1 LRGWAGQGKIKG
13 MRTWI
18 LHIDMDAFFASVEQ
32 MDNPELRGKPVA
44 VGGTSD
50 RSVVSAASY
59 EVRKYGVRSAMSVVK
74 ARKLCPEIIMVPGR
88 MKRYKEISHQA
99 MGVLREFSPTVE
111 QASVDEAYLDGT
123 GLERLFGP
131 IEDVGR
137 RIKARMREATGL
149 TCSVGAA
156 PVRFLAKIASDLDK
170 PDGMYIVRHEEVA
183 EFLQTLPVGRIP
195 GVGAKLL
202 DVLKR
207 LGVRV
212 CGDILLKPGEY
223 WEERLGKYGAALYD
237 RARGIDPTPVTPNE
251 AAKSCSAENTFRED
265 TTDRDL
271 LRKWLLAQAERVGE
285 DLRRHGYKGRTVTLK
300 VKYSDFSQITRS
312 RSLDGR
318 TDNTGVIYETACG
331 LLDQVRLH
339 RAVRLIGVGV
349 SNFEA
354 RVRQVNLFEEAPRQ
368 KEATSELDK
377 AVDEVRRKF
386 GGKAVTRM
394 ELLGF
399 KKKPTNSAD

>member
-1 LRGWAGQGKIKG
+1 MG

-207 LGVRV
+207 LGVRG

-331 LLDQVRLH
+331 LLEQVKLH
-339 RAVRLIGVGV
+339 RSVRLIGLGV

-354 RVRQVNLFEEAPRQ
+354 RARQVNLFEEAPAR

-386 GGKAVTRM
+386 GGKAVTRV

>member
-1 LRGWAGQGKIKG
+1 
-13 MRTWI
+13 
-18 LHIDMDAFFASVEQ
+18 MDAFFASVEQ

-331 LLDQVRLH
+331 LLEQVKLH
-339 RAVRLIGVGV
+339 RSVRLIGLGV

-354 RVRQVNLFEEAPRQ
+354 RARQVNLFEEAPAR

-386 GGKAVTRM
+386 GGKAVTRV

>member
-1 LRGWAGQGKIKG
+1 

-183 EFLQTLPVGRIP
+183 EFLQTLTVGRIP

-331 LLDQVRLH
+331 LLEQVKLH
-339 RAVRLIGVGV
+339 RSVRLIGLGV

-354 RVRQVNLFEEAPRQ
+354 RARQVNLFEEAPAH

-386 GGKAVTRM
+386 GGKAVTRV

-399 KKKPTNSAD
+399 KKRPTNSAD

>member
-1 LRGWAGQGKIKG
+1 
-13 MRTWI
+13 
-18 LHIDMDAFFASVEQ
+18 MDAFFASVEQ

-59 EVRKYGVRSAMSVVK
+59 EVRRYGVHSAMSVVK
-74 ARKLCPEIIMVPGR
+74 ARKLCPEIILVPGR
-88 MKRYKEISHQA
+88 MGRYKEVSHLVMDA
-99 MGVLREFSPTVE
+99 LREFSPTVE

-131 IEDVGR
+131 VDEIGR
-137 RIKARMREATGL
+137 RIKARVKEATGL

-156 PVRFLAKIASDLDK
+156 PVRFLAKIASDMDK
-170 PDGMYIVRHEEVA
+170 PDGMFIVRHEEVA
-183 EFLQTLPVGRIP
+183 EFLQTLPVGKIP

-202 DVLKR
+202 EVLKR
-207 LGVRV
+207 LGVRT

-237 RARGIDPTPVTPNE
+237 RARGIDPTPVTPCE

-265 TTDRDL
+265 TTDRAL
-271 LRKWLLAQAERVGE
+271 LRKWLLAQSERVGE

-300 VKYSDFSQITRS
+300 VKYADFSQITRS
-312 RSLDGR
+312 RSLEAR
-318 TDNTGVIYETACG
+318 TDNTAVIFETACG
-331 LLDQVRLH
+331 LLEQVKLP

-349 SNFEA
+349 SNFGA
-354 RVRQVNLFEEAPRQ
+354 RPRQVTLFEEAPRRQ
-368 KEATSELDK
+368 EATSELDK
-377 AVDEVRRKF
+377 AVDRVRRRF
-386 GGKAVTRM
+386 GGQAVTRV

>member
-1 LRGWAGQGKIKG
+1 MK
-13 MRTWI
+13 TWI

-74 ARKLCPEIIMVPGR
+74 ARKLCPEIILIPGR
-88 MKRYKEISHQA
+88 MKRYKEISRQVMA
-99 MGVLREFSPTVE
+99 VLAEFSPTVE
-111 QASVDEAYLDGT
+111 QASVDEAFLDGT

-131 IEDVGR
+131 IDQVGR
-137 RIKARMREATGL
+137 RIKARMKEATGL

-170 PDGMYIVRHEEVA
+170 PDGLSVIRHEDMH
-183 EFLQTLPVGRIP
+183 EFLYTLEVGKIP
-195 GVGAKLL
+195 GVGGKLMEIL
-202 DVLKR
+202 ARMGVRTCGDVLK
-207 LGVRV
+207 
-212 CGDILLKPGEY
+212 KPRAF
-223 WEERLGKYGAALYD
+223 WEERLGKYGGALFD
-237 RARGIDPTPVTPNE
+237 RASGIDPNGVVPSE
-251 AAKSCSAENTFRED
+251 AAKSCSAENTFQED
-265 TTDRDL
+265 TTDREL
-271 LRKWLLAQAERVGE
+271 LRQWLLAQAERVGE

-300 VKYSDFSQITRS
+300 VKFADFRQITRS
-312 RSLDGR
+312 RSLDAR
-318 TDNTGVIYETACG
+318 TDNTAIIYETARD
-331 LLDQVRLH
+331 LLKQVELK

-349 SNFEA
+349 SNFSA
-354 RVRQVNLFEEAPRQ
+354 RSRQVNLFEEAPAGL
-368 KEATSELDK
+368 EATSELDR
-377 AVDEVRRKF
+377 AVDAVRKKF

-399 KKKPTNSAD
+399 KKKPTNTAE

>member
-1 LRGWAGQGKIKG
+1 MG

-331 LLDQVRLH
+331 LLEQVKLH
-339 RAVRLIGVGV
+339 RSVRLIGLGV

-354 RVRQVNLFEEAPRQ
+354 RARQVNLFEEAPAR

-386 GGKAVTRM
+386 GGKAVTRV

>member
-1 LRGWAGQGKIKG
+1 MQA
-13 MRTWI
+13 WI

-32 MDNPELRGKPVA
+32 MDNPELRGLPVA

-74 ARKLCPEIIMVPGR
+74 ARKLCPEIVMVPGR
-88 MKRYKEISHQA
+88 MRRYKEVSVQA

-131 IEDVGR
+131 IDEIGR
-137 RIKARMREATGL
+137 RIKARMREVTGL

-156 PVRFLAKIASDLDK
+156 PVRFLAKIASDMDK
-170 PDGMYIVRHEEVA
+170 PDGMYIVRHDQVA
-183 EFLQTLPVGRIP
+183 DFLRTLPVGRIP

-202 DVLKR
+202 DALRR
-207 LGVRV
+207 LGVRT
-212 CGDILLKPGEY
+212 CGDVLARPREY

-251 AAKSCSAENTFRED
+251 AAKSCSAENTFSED
-265 TTDRDL
+265 TTDRVL
-271 LRKWLLAQAERVGE
+271 LRKWILAQSERVGE
-285 DLRRHGYKGRTVTLK
+285 DLRRHGYRGRTVTLK

-312 RSLDGR
+312 KSLDAR
-318 TDNTGVIYETACG
+318 TDNTGIIYETACG

-399 KKKPTNSAD
+399 RKKPTNSVD

>member
-1 LRGWAGQGKIKG
+1 MG

-331 LLDQVRLH
+331 LLEQVKLH
-339 RAVRLIGVGV
+339 RSVRLIGLGV

-354 RVRQVNLFEEAPRQ
+354 RARQVNLFEEAPAH

-386 GGKAVTRM
+386 GGKAVTRV

-399 KKKPTNSAD
+399 KKRPTNSAD

>member
-1 LRGWAGQGKIKG
+1 MQ
-13 MRTWI
+13 TWI
-18 LHIDMDAFFASVEQ
+18 LHIDMDAFYASVEQ

-74 ARKLCPEIIMVPGR
+74 ARKLCPEIILVPGR
-88 MKRYKEISHQA
+88 MGRYKEVSHQV

-131 IEDVGR
+131 IDEVGR
-137 RIKARMREATGL
+137 RIKERMREVTGL
-149 TCSVGAA
+149 TCSVGVA
-156 PVRFLAKIASDLDK
+156 PVRFLAKIASDMDK
-170 PDGMYIVRHEEVA
+170 PDGLFIVRHEEVA
-183 EFLQTLPVGRIP
+183 AFLRTLPVGKIP

-207 LGVRV
+207 LGVRT
-212 CGDILLKPGEY
+212 CGDILTKPVGY
-223 WEERLGKYGAALYD
+223 WEGRLGKHGAALYN
-237 RARGIDPTPVTPNE
+237 RARGIDTTPVTPCE
-251 AAKSCSAENTFRED
+251 AAKSCSAENTFHED
-265 TTDRDL
+265 TTDRAL
-271 LRKWLLAQAERVGE
+271 LRKWLLVQSERVGE

-300 VKYSDFSQITRS
+300 IKYADFSQITRS
-312 RSLDGR
+312 KSLDAR
-318 TDNTGVIYETACG
+318 TDNTAVIYGIACA
-331 LLDQVRLH
+331 LLEQVKLP

-349 SNFEA
+349 SNFGA
-354 RVRQVNLFEEAPRQ
+354 RARQVTLFEEAPRQ
-368 KEATSELDK
+368 QESTSELDR

-386 GGKAVTRM
+386 GGRAVTRV

-399 KKKPTNSAD
+399 KKKPTNSDD